1 MKHCTLKSRAPV
13 RLDFAGG
20 WTDVPPF
27 STEVGGAVVSASI
40 NRYTYATVKFMP
52 QRKIKLTSSDYNMTI
67 EADKP
72 SLLKYDGKLDLI
84 KAAVKRLKLNNG
96 LDLFVRSDAPPNSG
110 MGTSASAGVC
120 LIGTLNRMQNEKMTF
135 HEIANLA
142 RALELEELNIA
153 GGRQD
158 QFSAAFGGINFMEFK
173 DPVVLL
179 SPLRLTNATIC
190 ELEKQLVLCYTGIS
204 RLSGNIISKVMGQY
218 IKGNTK
224 TVDALHSMRKIAVD
238 MKVALL
244 NGDIDKFGVLLGD
257 NWKNQKKLHE
267 SVTNPVVDGIFKIA
281 MKHGAIGGK
290 ALGAGGGGCL
300 LFYCEQ
306 NTEKNVKKALMEQN
320 LQIIDFNFEFKGLQ
334 TWKTPQ

>member
-1 MKHCTLKSRAPV
+1 MKNYILKSRAPV
-13 RLDFAGG
+13 RLDFSGG

-27 STEVGGAVVSASI
+27 SAEVGGAVVSATI
-40 NRYTYATVKFMP
+40 NRYTYSTVKFLP
-52 QRKIKLTSSDYNMTI
+52 HKRVRLSSSDFNLVI
-67 EADKP
+67 EAEKA

-84 KAAVKRLKLNNG
+84 KAAIKRLKLKCG
-96 LDLFVRSDAPPNSG
+96 LDLYIRADTPPNSG
-110 MGTSASAGVC
+110 MGTSASAAVC
-120 LIGTLNRMQNEKMTF
+120 LISTLNRMQTEKMTF

-153 GGRQD
+153 GGKQD

-173 DPVVLL
+173 DPVVFI
-179 SPLRLTNATIC
+179 SRLRLSDATIC

-218 IKGNTK
+218 IKGNPK
-224 TVDALHSMRKIAVD
+224 TVEALHSLKKIAFD

-244 NGDIDKFGVLLGD
+244 NGDVEKFGILLGE

-281 MKHGAIGGK
+281 MKNGAIGGK

-306 NTEKNVKKALMEQN
+306 NTEEKVKAALREQN
-320 LQIIDFNFEFKGLQ
+320 LQIINFNFEFKGLQ
-334 TWKTPQ
+334 TWKIPQ